1 MDICGVMYP
10 MMDVEFPQPAFKVSP
25 MLRVPPQE
33 FREIAGS
40 HEAGSHAG
48 EGRQRNRD
56 RI

>member
-1 MDICGVMYP
+1 MMYP